1 MYSLIPRQIGHL
13 DVPDAGGHVKY
24 RIVSLISALGLVALF
39 IPATAGQVAA
49 WSAQNVAYACS
60 NDAAV
65 HNWTVT
71 LTAQPDFNIQW
82 ADNAG
87 FVGATDVLMHVGAN
101 ALQTPATVTTLYVRW
116 ASDPSSESSATW
128 NGGTCDTQP
137 TPTPTPT
144 PTATEQPT
152 VRLTFIKMICPSY
165 TVVPAN
171 KNPTVD
177 DATGGHGAQLDTSYQ
192 TSIVNPATDLPAAC
206 HRADGWQFQMYGA
219 FTNGILSP
227 TVGAAVT
234 TGADGV
240 GTGSVTITLNSTEV
254 ALAQT
259 SGSPTGLWVAEVMQP
274 SVAGFGA
281 LRCFTDIG
289 NGDNVESI
297 HAITANDTH
306 LYCIAYNVAPSTDA
320 TPTPVATPTPFE
332 SFQGET
338 ATPQSSSTPTPFESF
353 QGETATPKSSTTPP
367 PTSTNGGNSGESNTP
382 LGALLILIGF
392 GALGLVAV
400 ESQRRTSRR

>member
-1 MYSLIPRQIGHL
+1 
-13 DVPDAGGHVKY
+13 VKH
-24 RIVSLISALGLVALF
+24 RIVSLLAALGLFALF
-39 IPATAGQVAA
+39 IPATTGLVAA
-49 WSAQNVAYACS
+49 WSAPGIASVCS

-71 LTAQPDFNIQW
+71 LTAEADFNIQW

-87 FVGATDVLMHVGAN
+87 FVGATDVVMHVGAN
-101 ALQTPATVTTLYVRW
+101 ALQTPSTVTTLYVRW
-116 ASDPSSESSATW
+116 ASDTSVSSFATW
-128 NGGTCDTQP
+128 NGGTCEPQP
-137 TPTPTPT
+137 TPTPTAP
-144 PTATEQPT
+144 ELPT

-171 KNPTVD
+171 KTPTVA
-177 DATGGHGAQLDTSYQ
+177 DATGGHGAELDTNYQ
-192 TSIVNPATDLPAAC
+192 TSVVNPATDLPAAC
-206 HRADGWQFQMYGA
+206 HRADGWSFQMYSS

-227 TVGAAVT
+227 TVGSPVT

-240 GTGSVTITLNSTEV
+240 GTGSATIVLDANEV

-259 SGSPTGLWVAEVMQP
+259 NGSPTGLWVAEIMRP
-274 SVAGFGA
+274 SVAAFGA

-289 NGDNVESI
+289 NGDNVENI
-297 HAITANDTH
+297 HAIAANDTH

-320 TPTPVATPTPFE
+320 TPTPFE

-338 ATPQSSSTPTPFESF
+338 ATPNSSI
-353 QGETATPKSSTTPP
+353 TPP
-367 PTSTNGGNSGESNTP
+367 PTSTGGSGSGGNTTP
-382 LGALLILIGF
+382 LLALVISMAF

-400 ESQRRTSRR
+400 EGQRRTSRR